1 MPYLVPFDDE
11 KVKVL
16 IRHPTAHDARHALAR
31 LYKVPGFDKPL
42 LSDAI
47 LKVN

>member
-1 MPYLVPFDDE
+1 MVPFDDE
-11 KVKVL
+11 KVKVM
-16 IRHPTAHDARHALAR
+16 IRHPTAKDARQALSR
-31 LYKVPGFDKPL
+31 LYKVDGFPKNL